1 MSYRN
6 EHGGLVTV
14 FGGSGFVGR
23 HAVQPLA
30 RRGWRIRAAVR
41 RPDLAGHLQPMGR
54 VGQILPVQANVRFP
68 QSVDAAIRG
77 AEVVVNAVGI
87 LSPTGAQTFDR
98 VHVDGARAIAKAA
111 RLAGVRRLVHVSAIG
126 ADPKSAS
133 AYGRTKAEAEQA
145 VLEEFRDA
153 IIIRPSILFGPEDDF
168 FNRFAGMTRYS
179 PFLPLIGGGSTKF
192 QPLYVGDVG
201 LAIANAV
208 GDAGTPGTIY
218 EVGGPEVRTFRQL
231 LDSTQEWAGR
241 ERVYLPLPFWA
252 AKLVAA
258 LTWPLPNAMR
268 PLTVDQ
274 VTLLQKDNV
283 VSAAAVKDGRTIQA
297 LGVSTPHTLAAI
309 VPSYLERF
317 RPRGQF
323 SHYRG

>member
-1 MSYRN
+1 
-6 EHGGLVTV
+6 
-14 FGGSGFVGR
+14 
-23 HAVQPLA
+23 
-30 RRGWRIRAAVR
+30 
-41 RPDLAGHLQPMGR
+41 MGR

-218 EVGGPEVRTFRQL
+218 EAGGPEVRTFRQL

-241 ERVYLPLPFWA
+241 ERMYLPLPFWA

-283 VSAAAVKDGRTIQA
+283 VSAAAAKDGRTIQA

-309 VPSYLERF
+309 VPYYLERF